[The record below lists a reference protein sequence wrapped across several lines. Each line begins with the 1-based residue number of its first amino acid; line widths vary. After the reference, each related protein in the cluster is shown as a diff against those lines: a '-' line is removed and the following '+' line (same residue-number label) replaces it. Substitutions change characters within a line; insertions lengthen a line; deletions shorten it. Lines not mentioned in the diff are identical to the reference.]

1 MNDSKPCPGAAIN
14 LKDKTM
20 IKSLILQTLKI
31 CLVLAIGQIPM
42 GRTTVGGEFVSV
54 MKNLLEKSTGPKTTE
69 KVTSFFESLRE
80 NSSRE
85 QMREITGKSKI
96 NLEKLKAWVPA
107 ENIDK
112 DESDEI
118 NKVLERD

>member
-1 MNDSKPCPGAAIN
+1 
-14 LKDKTM
+14 
-20 IKSLILQTLKI
+20 
-31 CLVLAIGQIPM
+31 
-42 GRTTVGGEFVSV
+42 
-54 MKNLLEKSTGPKTTE
+54 
-69 KVTSFFESLRE
+69 
-80 NSSRE
+80 
-85 QMREITGKSKI
+85 MREITGKSKI

>member
-1 MNDSKPCPGAAIN
+1 
-14 LKDKTM
+14 M
-20 IKSLILQTLKI
+20 IKSLILQTFKI

-42 GRTTVGGEFVSV
+42 GQPTVGGEFISV
-54 MKNLLEKSTGPKTTE
+54 MKNLLEKSAGSKSVE
-69 KVTSFFESLRE
+69 KVTAFFESLRE
-80 NSSRE
+80 SSPQE
-85 QMREITGKSKI
+85 KIREITGKRKL
-96 NLEKLKAWVPA
+96 NLEKLKTWVPA